1 VSGISGKVIGAGT
14 TGFSAEFR
22 IEGLEET
29 LAALCALDR
38 DIYAG
43 LIRALKT
50 VGDLLA
56 ADADAA
62 APLGA
67 KGGYFTRMSVRGQKV
82 GVKVG
87 ARAGSVAGRNAAI
100 FEFAGTRMQSRLGGP
115 ITGQGAAMVSWL
127 DGFGKPGRFLWA
139 SWDKSKDRA
148 EVQIRTMMSQAERIC
163 RERLNA
169 AGEAF

>member
-1 VSGISGKVIGAGT
+1 VSGISGKTIGGGG

-29 LAALCALDR
+29 LAALRALDR

-43 LIRALKT
+43 LIRGLKT
-50 VGDLLA
+50 VGDLLVV
-56 ADADAA
+56 DADAA
-62 APLGA
+62 APPQA
-67 KGGYFTRMSVRGQKV
+67 KGGYGARVTVRGKKV
-82 GVKVG
+82 GVKVF
-87 ARAGSVAGRNAAI
+87 ARAGSDAGRAAAI

-115 ITGQGAAMVSWL
+115 ITAQGAAMVRWL

-148 EVQIRTMMSQAERIC
+148 EAQIRVMMAQAERIC
-163 RERLNA
+163 QERLTA